1 MRILERGRR
10 ERSRKKI
17 FEDIWLKI
25 PQIWWK
31 ALIYTSEKF
40 SKAQEEWPQRDPNT
54 HTSYSK
60 AKYKRNIWKQQEK
73 KLLNTYQGT
82 LNKLTNTFLSETMEA
97 SKQWDDIF
105 KMLREIK

>member
-1 MRILERGRR
+1 MWNTSKHINRHVMRILERGRR

-17 FEDIWLKI
+17 LEDIWLKI

-54 HTSYSK
+54 HTHHTQKPNIRETFESSKRKNYSTHT
-60 AKYKRNIWKQQEK
+60 REPW
-73 KLLNTYQGT
+73 
-82 LNKLTNTFLSETMEA
+82 TN
-97 SKQWDDIF
+97 
-105 KMLREIK
+105 